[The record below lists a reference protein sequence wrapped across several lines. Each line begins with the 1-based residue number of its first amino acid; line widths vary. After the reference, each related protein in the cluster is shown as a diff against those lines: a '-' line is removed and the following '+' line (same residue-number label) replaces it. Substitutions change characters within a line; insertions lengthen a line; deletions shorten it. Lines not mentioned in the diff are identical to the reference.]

1 MKTETELFETK
12 VRSAI
17 ADGKI
22 VGDGHTLFSA
32 EFYAPHFTETEL
44 TEAGLLRDH
53 NSDHASWKSTIY
65 GSNGEVIEELFAVYN
80 LDFLYW
86 VALKI
91 GVTES
96 VRAIGRGSQAQELVG
111 YISQKLA

>member
-1 MKTETELFETK
+1 MKTETELFVMK
-12 VRSAI
+12 VREAM
-17 ADGKI
+17 ADKKI
-22 VGDGHTLFSA
+22 IGDGHTLFSA
-32 EFYAPHFTETEL
+32 EFYEPHFTAEEL

-80 LDFLYW
+80 LEFLYW
-86 VALKI
+86 VAGKI

-96 VRAIGRGSQAQELVG
+96 VLANGRGSQAQELVG
-111 YISQKLA
+111 YISDKLA